1 MVWPTGGLL
10 SSIRGRD
17 GRSRK
22 LGFRPEHYLI
32 LSERAVRRRRG
43 GRSRL
48 SHRPRRHRGPRW
60 ACGKV
65 ARDVWVERRGI
76 RGSCRRRAMTTA
88 RGRSARDD
96 GRAGSP
102 NKQNNLIT
110 FLLSSKGFHLFFD
123 RFLFVRFLL
132 VLAICI
138 PEQIVL
144 FSMFLVQ

>member
-1 MVWPTGGLL
+1 
-10 SSIRGRD
+10 
-17 GRSRK
+17 
-22 LGFRPEHYLI
+22 
-32 LSERAVRRRRG
+32 
-43 GRSRL
+43 
-48 SHRPRRHRGPRW
+48 
-60 ACGKV
+60 
-65 ARDVWVERRGI
+65 
-76 RGSCRRRAMTTA
+76 MTTA